1 MNDAFVANAPFSVD
15 VTSGANGTTSKD
27 NNVVTY
33 TPDQDFNGTDSF
45 SYTIVQG
52 DKSATAVV
60 SITIEAVND
69 APTIGNTIF
78 SIDENKTAVATISVS
93 DVDKEDTLVL
103 TMVSES
109 TDAGSFSLSDQRE
122 LSFKVAPDYEVSST
136 TYSLTVSVTDGI
148 EVVEKAVTVE
158 VTDVDEPPVFS
169 SSGPYSAQE
178 NQQEIIGTFSAS
190 DPENKDLTYSLGGN
204 DAASLTLST
213 AGVISFAVAPN
224 YEVKNTITEAI
235 LKLDE
240 LAKILRKKRMKDGA
254 ISFDKVEVKFN
265 LDKDNNPEGV
275 YFKESK
281 DANKLI
287 EEFMLLANRSV
298 AEFIGKQNPK
308 KTFIYRIH
316 DEPNDEKIAALENII
331 KQFGYKLDTRD
342 RKSTSNSLNN
352 LLKEVQGKKE
362 QNLVD
367 SLAIR
372 SMSKAVY
379 TTQNIG
385 HYGLA
390 FDYYTH
396 FTSPIRRYPDIMV
409 HRLLNSYLEEA
420 KIANEDQ
427 YEQKCRHS
435 SEMEGLASQAERASI
450 KYMQVKYMSDH
461 QNQNFLG
468 VISGVT
474 DWGIY
479 VEIISN
485 KCEGMVR
492 LQDIKGDHYVF
503 NKEEYAAIGDRTKT
517 SYQLG
522 DEIYV
527 RVKKADLVR
536 KQLDFDLLGHKE
548 DVLVN

>member
-1 MNDAFVANAPFSVD
+1 MVNGTASDEKVASYNSDILNYIALDLNVSANLITPKVIADDDSAVTLEDNTVEINILINDAFVANAPFSVD

-190 DPENKDLTYSLGGN
+190 DPENKALTYSLGGN
-204 DAASLTLST
+204 DAASLTLSS

-224 YEVKNTITEAI
+224 YEIKNTYSAAI
-235 LKLDE
+235 N
-240 LAKILRKKRMKDGA
+240 AYDGLNTTVQA
-254 ISFDKVEVKFN
+254 IVVEVSDINDAPVATAGSYDLN
-265 LDKDNNPEGV
+265 LMPQSQT
-275 YFKESK
+275 SK
-281 DANKLI
+281 TVTLAGTDEDGDAL
-287 EEFMLLANRSV
+287 
-298 AEFIGKQNPK
+298 
-308 KTFIYRIH
+308 TY
-316 DEPNDEKIAALENII
+316 ALV
-331 KQFGYKLDTRD
+331 
-342 RKSTSNSLNN
+342 STGS
-352 LLKEVQGKKE
+352 
-362 QNLVD
+362 
-367 SLAIR
+367 
-372 SMSKAVY
+372 
-379 TTQNIG
+379 
-385 HYGLA
+385 YG
-390 FDYYTH
+390 
-396 FTSPIRRYPDIMV
+396 
-409 HRLLNSYLEEA
+409 
-420 KIANEDQ
+420 
-427 YEQKCRHS
+427 
-435 SEMEGLASQAERASI
+435 
-450 KYMQVKYMSDH
+450 
-461 QNQNFLG
+461 
-468 VISGVT
+468 
-474 DWGIY
+474 
-479 VEIISN
+479 
-485 KCEGMVR
+485 
-492 LQDIKGDHYVF
+492 
-503 NKEEYAAIGDRTKT
+503 
-517 SYQLG
+517 
-522 DEIYV
+522 
-527 RVKKADLVR
+527 
-536 KQLDFDLLGHKE
+536 
-548 DVLVN
+548 